1 MTINHS
7 IINKP
12 KQSIK
17 VLVVLM
23 ALHSRKP
30 AVSFSE
36 PKFERLSKPDDSK
49 ICLTSRNVD
58 GSRKL
63 LG

>member
-12 KQSIK
+12 KKSIK

-23 ALHSRKP
+23 ALHSLKP
-30 AVSFSE
+30 AVSFSK
-36 PKFERLSKPDDSK
+36 PKFERLNKPYDSNTN
-49 ICLTSRNVD
+49 LSED
-58 GSRKL
+58 P
-63 LG
+63 